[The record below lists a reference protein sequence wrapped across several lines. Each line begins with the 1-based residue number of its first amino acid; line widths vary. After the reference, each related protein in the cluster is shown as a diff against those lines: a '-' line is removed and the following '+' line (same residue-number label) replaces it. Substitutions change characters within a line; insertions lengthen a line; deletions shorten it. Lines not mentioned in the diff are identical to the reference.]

1 MLSIPA
7 AFGLF
12 IASKEI
18 VSSLFGYG
26 SFDSV
31 DIIYTSEALVYFS
44 IGVPAFALIKVLS
57 NFYFARDNTKT
68 PFYISVITMFINI
81 AISILLFKKYGFII
95 IPIAT
100 SISTWIGVIIYFY
113 FLNQKNIINVDR
125 KTLFNILKILFSVVL
140 MSFFLY
146 FGLDYFEDK
155 FDYTYKF
162 KLIYLLIVVILS
174 AGIYLLSTTLIGVL
188 NLKSYKLK

>member
-7 AFGLF
+7 VFGLL

-26 SFDSV
+26 SVFDSV

-44 IGVPAFALIKVLS
+44 IGVPALCFLIKVLS

-125 KTLFNILKILFSVVL
+125 KTLFNFLKILFSVVL
-140 MSFFLY
+140 MSFSF
-146 FGLDYFEDK
+146 
-155 FDYTYKF
+155 
-162 KLIYLLIVVILS
+162 IL
-174 AGIYLLSTTLIGVL
+174 V
-188 NLKSYKLK
+188 